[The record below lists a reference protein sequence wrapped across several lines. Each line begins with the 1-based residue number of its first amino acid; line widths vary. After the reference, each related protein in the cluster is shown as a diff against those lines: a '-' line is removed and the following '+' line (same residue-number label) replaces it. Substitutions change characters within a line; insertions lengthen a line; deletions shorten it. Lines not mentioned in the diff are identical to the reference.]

1 MLYDAMAGLYLTR
14 TRAYNPRTGR
24 FLQRDK
30 LDESGRNGIYRG
42 FPFGSDAIGSN
53 LYAWC
58 RNNPTSMV
66 DPSGHWG
73 IRSLFGGIVRAVR
86 SFVRAAVNTFRRVT
100 SYFRGVVR
108 RAASYARSI
117 FRRHRQAVARAATPI
132 QQALRRVVTI
142 VRKKITA
149 QKFTGFSGQN
159 GFGGKAGRS
168 YITCKTCHTS
178 TITSPVDTRRIF
190 YPTPDN
196 GKKYGLWNDVYDHYT
211 STEKSNGLENA
222 AYDLGSTLPH
232 GKPLAAGSAY
242 NTYRDWRNG
251 HITTKRFAW
260 NEGVTVVGLGFLPAA
275 GISAFSNFMDYADE
289 HGWLD

>member
-1 MLYDAMAGLYLTR
+1 MAGLYLTR

-66 DPSGHWG
+66 DLSGHWG
-73 IRSLFGGIVRAVR
+73 IRSLFGGIVRAAR
-86 SFVRAAVNTFRRVT
+86 SFVRAAVNTFRRTVNFFL
-100 SYFRGVVR
+100 SAVSI
-108 RAASYARSI
+108 AASYARRI
-117 FRRHRQAVARAATPI
+117 VRRHRQAVARAATPI

-159 GFGGKAGRS
+159 GFGGKAGGSNNISRRS
-168 YITCKTCHTS
+168 PVIDTR
-178 TITSPVDTRRIF
+178 TSPYHDTTPVASTTYLPWVKKGIKWATGKLSHKLDINLC
-190 YPTPDN
+190 PTWPLDCLDPPESGCDN
-196 GKKYGLWNDVYDHYT
+196 EYEQCGET
-211 STEKSNGLENA
+211 
-222 AYDLGSTLPH
+222 
-232 GKPLAAGSAY
+232 KPWWKEITDPINEMLAKG
-242 NTYRDWRNG
+242 W
-251 HITTKRFAW
+251 
-260 NEGVTVVGLGFLPAA
+260 ETVINPSFT
-275 GISAFSNFMDYADE
+275 N
-289 HGWLD
+289 